1 MPKISSSA
9 VAPSAVPKRISL
21 PAITKSFVSEPAA
34 AAVKPIAEEAA
45 VKPVIKEEL

>member
-1 MPKISSSA
+1 MPKISSAA

-34 AAVKPIAEEAA
+34 AAVKPAANPVTEEALA
-45 VKPVIKEEL
+45 AEP